1 MKALKAWF
9 KPAGILRALLE
20 CFVLGIALSG
30 TVELLGSNTESS
42 FSYNATLFSNTLL
55 AFWLMVRLRIVDG
68 KWGRK
73 VGFDLLAAFLLT
85 LLVSLV
91 IPKFFVLIGRPERDN
106 ATYRLFVLLGLIS
119 GPMFAGFRLGRYFW
133 AWWQRKRQHK
143 LLWELI
149 HIQLS
154 LAALMAVLFIASGEV
169 FLLLSAY
176 PPLNVGE
183 EGLLV
188 AVTSRL
194 METLLPYLGITVLI
208 TLGLLALLMAPAA
221 LVSYLSVRRLTNR
234 LNHLA
239 EATQRLRQGDY
250 QARAEVQGA
259 DEIARLQQDF
269 NAMAD
274 DLEYAFGALSEERD
288 KVSRLLDARRQLTA
302 NTSHELRTPVATLQS
317 YLDSL
322 AERKDLPAAVQGDID
337 ILQNEVH
344 HLTRLIDDLFTLS
357 QAEVGALEIVSEP
370 VEISSLARQVAGA
383 FRPLAWQS
391 GKVVLVVEA
400 ETDPVIEVD
409 PDRMEQVLANLI
421 RNAIHH
427 TPPGG
432 IISLQV
438 REDAQTVQ
446 IHIRDTGE
454 GISEED
460 LPHIWERFYRGQAA
474 KTSGHRGAGLGLSLV
489 RELVTEMGGE
499 ISVFSQTGM
508 GTEFIMSFNLR
519 QGDQLETTPQQV

>member
-1 MKALKAWF
+1 MKTRKKAF
-9 KPAGILRALLE
+9 KPVGIPRALLE
-20 CFVLGIALSG
+20 CLVLGLVLRGELGLLKMDLQSG
-30 TVELLGSNTESS
+30 I
-42 FSYNATLFSNTLL
+42 FYNATLFISTLI
-55 AFWLMVRLRIVDG
+55 AFWMMLRLRIVDG

-73 VGFDLLAAFLLT
+73 IGFDLLAGFLLT
-85 LLVSLV
+85 LLTSLV
-91 IPKFFVLIGRPERDN
+91 IPSFFALIGRSLMDTPIGLFSLL
-106 ATYRLFVLLGLIS
+106 AMVSGPLFVV
-119 GPMFAGFRLGRYFW
+119 FRAGRYFW
-133 AWWQRKRQHK
+133 EWWQRKRQHK
-143 LLWELI
+143 LIWELI

-154 LAALMAVLFIASGEV
+154 LAGLIAILFIVTGEI
-169 FLLLSAY
+169 FLILSSY
-176 PPLNVGE
+176 PPLDIEG
-183 EGLLV
+183 EGLV
-188 AVTSRL
+188 MAVTSRL
-194 METLLPYLGITVLI
+194 METILPYLGITILL
-208 TLGLLALLMAPAA
+208 TLGMLVILLAPAA

-234 LNHLA
+234 LGHLA
-239 EATQRLRQGDY
+239 DATQRLRQGDY

-259 DEIARLQQDF
+259 DEIAQLQQDF
-269 NAMAD
+269 NGMAE

-288 KVSRLLDARRQLTA
+288 KVEWLLEDRRQLTA
-302 NTSHELRTPVATLQS
+302 NTSHELRTPVATIQS

-322 AERKDLPAAVQGDID
+322 SEREGLPESVQSDLN

-370 VEISSLARQVAGA
+370 VEIASLVRQVAGV

-400 ETDPVIEVD
+400 ESDPIIAVD

-438 REDAQTVQ
+438 REEGQEVKL
-446 IHIRDTGE
+446 HIRDTGE

-460 LPHIWERFYRGQAA
+460 LPHIWERFYRGEEARA
-474 KTSGHRGAGLGLSLV
+474 SGHRGAGLGLSLV
-489 RELVTEMGGE
+489 RELVSEMGGE
-499 ISVFSQTGM
+499 ISVLSQPGM

-519 QGDQLETTPQQV
+519 QGDQRETKPQQV